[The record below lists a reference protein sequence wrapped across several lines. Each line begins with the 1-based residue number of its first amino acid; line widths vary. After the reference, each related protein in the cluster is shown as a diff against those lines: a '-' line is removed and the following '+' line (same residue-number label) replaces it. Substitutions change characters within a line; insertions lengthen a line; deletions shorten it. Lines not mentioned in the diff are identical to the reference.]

1 MHLLGSCRKSFQYL
15 NQLPGWQ
22 NRNDLENRK
31 QKTEFSRT
39 ESALM
44 DRIWVSDDW
53 VSVLK
58 KKIKMEGCKDKG
70 NIENSTLC
78 GWDAGGC
85 ISGTKKFSYF
95 SEHWFGPN
103 KAWKCSLRDLHD
115 ETAWK
120 ILNRKTSVTG
130 VVSFEYTGSDG
141 PTCRLSWYLSR
152 DINLFHIRYKW
163 HCQLL
168 IWENLA
174 FVLSDRVVS
183 LSSSDPLPILVAMC
197 LSCDAAQSGEDLCCP
212 PGAYMQE
219 CRRST

>member
-1 MHLLGSCRKSFQYL
+1 
-15 NQLPGWQ
+15 
-22 NRNDLENRK
+22 
-31 QKTEFSRT
+31 
-39 ESALM
+39 
-44 DRIWVSDDW
+44 
-53 VSVLK
+53 
-58 KKIKMEGCKDKG
+58 MEGCKDKG

-85 ISGTKKFSYF
+85 ISGTKKFPYF

-183 LSSSDPLPILVAMC
+183 QLIRPIAHPGGHVP
-197 LSCDAAQSGEDLCCP
+197 QPWCCS
-212 PGAYMQE
+212 E
-219 CRRST
+219 WRRSVLPTWSLHAGMQKEHLVI